1 LPHMPDKPSKPAPRL
16 SPKGQKAHLER
27 EERRA
32 VLLRQNLQKR
42 KMQQRSRSTPDD
54 GPADKC

>member
-1 LPHMPDKPSKPAPRL
+1 
-16 SPKGQKAHLER
+16 
-27 EERRA
+27 

-42 KMQQRSRSTPDD
+42 KAQQRSRSTADD

>member
-1 LPHMPDKPSKPAPRL
+1 MPDLPSKPAPRL

-42 KMQQRSRSTPDD
+42 KVQQRSRSTPDD

>member
-1 LPHMPDKPSKPAPRL
+1 MPDKPLKPAPRL
-16 SPKGQKAHLER
+16 SPKGQQAHMER

-42 KMQQRSRSTPDD
+42 KAQKRSRSALDE

>member
-1 LPHMPDKPSKPAPRL
+1 MPDKPSKPAPRL
-16 SPKGQKAHLER
+16 SPKGQQAHMER

-42 KMQQRSRSTPDD
+42 KAQQRSRSTLND